1 MSSNSLI
8 YINGVLQHPSTT
20 YKYNGKGL
28 VLTTG
33 TTMPNSIKAFS
44 QSPSSSISAHTLSP
58 VTISSLSNLGNI
70 NAQTYNWGGFDVN
83 PSVKKYEVVET
94 TEDIVALAVAA
105 HREFKEHSIHY
116 KLLDSALFDKVTNKD
131 RDHARTI
138 KDYYS
143 KKVMMMKLKAEKQL
157 SPFREDMNKLIHT
170 DGMTFKE
177 SMIGVAYWLPEFYD
191 YDLKLDLIKTN
202 FDTNQEFDKLNKKG
216 TPGTLRLAA
225 DLHPVECI
233 QRRTKRTKNHEYWF
247 KDSKLN
253 AGVVIK
259 VEDKNQLK
267 NVWDYVFNGE
277 KTVTIAGQY
286 TRQTL
291 DNFEY
296 FSVTNWE
303 LQKG

>member
-1 MSSNSLI
+1 MSLI
-8 YINGVLQHPSTT
+8 F
-20 YKYNGKGL
+20 KGKGL
-28 VLTTG
+28 YQLTG
-33 TTMPNSIKAFS
+33 RNMPNNSLTS
-44 QSPSSSISAHTLSP
+44 SPWAHTNLSTAQLQP
-58 VTISSLSNLGNI
+58 ITINGSGLSYNANVTSAGFSWSDLNVSL
-70 NAQTYNWGGFDVN
+70 N

-94 TEDIVALAVAA
+94 TEDIVALAVTAQ
-105 HREFKEHSIHY
+105 RVFKNEHIHY
-116 KLLDSALFDKVTNKD
+116 KLLDSSLFNKVTNED

-143 KKVMMMKLKAEKQL
+143 KKVMMMKLKTEKKL

-177 SMIGVAYWLPEFYD
+177 SMIGVAYWLPEFYE
-191 YDLKLDLIKTN
+191 YDIKLDGIKTQFETSQG
-202 FDTNQEFDKLNKKG
+202 FDGLNKSG
-216 TPGTLRLAA
+216 TPGTLHLSA
-225 DLHPVECI
+225 DLHPVECM
-233 QRRTKRTKNHEYWF
+233 QRRTKRSKNHEYWF

-259 VEDKNQLK
+259 IEDKNPLK
-267 NVWDYVFNGE
+267 HVWDYVFNSE
-277 KTVTIAGQY
+277 KKVSIKGHY